1 MRVQKK
7 KFCPRLWLK
16 WLHWV
21 FFFFVSPLQQLARL
35 LPSLAAAYL
44 QELIIYEAVLCDTR
58 SHTHTHT
65 HTLKTHSLSLDK
77 KQKLSAFERERESST
92 FSRSQSFQLFHSIG
106 LFFQPLQI
114 FFPSGFFFSSFY
126 EAQMIQ
132 EPGPLPLFS
141 KCLWSRFIFPPRRI
155 HPSLTINSV
164 SLCNFTVFP
173 WMLIASLCLD
183 TTTLLPI
190 SFPEIHFT
198 GSSFKNHPFSKSPK
212 LPL

>member
-1 MRVQKK
+1 MRL
-7 KFCPRLWLK
+7 FCVT
-16 WLHWV
+16 H
-21 FFFFVSPLQQLARL
+21 S
-35 LPSLAAAYL
+35 
-44 QELIIYEAVLCDTR
+44 
-58 SHTHTHT
+58 HTHT

-77 KQKLSAFERERESST
+77 KQKLSAFEREREREINVQSESKFPT
-92 FSRSQSFQLFHSIG
+92 LSLYRIILSAPADIFSIRV
-106 LFFQPLQI
+106 
-114 FFPSGFFFSSFY
+114 FFSSFY

-190 SFPEIHFT
+190 SLPEIHFT